1 MTELKNTINA
11 KVFQT
16 MAAAQIAAIDL
27 KNKMKMKLASND
39 GAITDYAGEIAI
51 GATLLGILLYIVVN
65 ILKVD
70 VANGLKSAFKDFFSA
85 K

>member
-11 KVFQT
+11 KVFEK
-16 MAAAQIAAIDL
+16 MAAAQLATMEL
-27 KNKMKMKLASND
+27 KKKMRKKLASNE
-39 GAITDYAGEIAI
+39 GAITDYAGEIAA
-51 GATLLGILLYIVVN
+51 GVALVGILLYIVVN

-70 VANGLKSAFKDFFSA
+70 VANGLKSAFKDFFST